1 MSKHRTV
8 SSLITSGLLAA
19 IPRELST
26 SDRLELVE
34 EESTKY
40 RDSESRKAGWQR
52 MPVRSGMGEK
62 ILGML
67 ALERERLHCRGAT
80 Q

>member
-1 MSKHRTV
+1 
-8 SSLITSGLLAA
+8 
-19 IPRELST
+19 
-26 SDRLELVE
+26 
-34 EESTKY
+34 
-40 RDSESRKAGWQR
+40 